1 MVQGRRQNL
10 VNSTGSGRRIT
21 SGMTVTRLLGGERVR
36 YVKTILCLGVLLIA
50 VIGMV
55 DLPTA
60 WAVEPVNTD
69 TQGLAIEGYDPV
81 AYFDQGKPLKGTEK
95 FTYQWMGAEW
105 RFASAGHLDLFQSN
119 PEKYAPQYGG
129 Y

>member
-1 MVQGRRQNL
+1 
-10 VNSTGSGRRIT
+10 
-21 SGMTVTRLLGGERVR
+21 VR

>member
-1 MVQGRRQNL
+1 MKY
-10 VNSTGSGRRIT
+10 S
-21 SGMTVTRLLGGERVR
+21 E
-36 YVKTILCLGVLLIA
+36 TILFLGVLLIA
-50 VIGMV
+50 VIGML

-60 WAVEPVNTD
+60 WAIKPVNTD

-81 AYFDQGKPLKGTEK
+81 AYFIEGKPLKGAEK
-95 FTYQWMGAEW
+95 FAYHWMGTEW
-105 RFASAGHLDLFQSN
+105 RFASAEHLDLFKSN